1 MSALLDSL
9 AAAFEAAPDAAR
21 EAGGLGD
28 ARRAALAAA
37 RADGLPTQRLERW
50 RYATPLRALE
60 RRAFAATGA
69 AGAGVDPGAALGADA
84 LAAAGVTL
92 PPAPRLVFVDGRAS
106 AALSDLAGLPAGVE
120 VRALSDLLRD
130 PALHPRDVAW
140 LARRFDATDE
150 AFARLNAAFAAD
162 GAVVRVDAGVRVEA
176 PLHLLLLASAAAA
189 PGAPD
194 RAWHLRHLV
203 ELREDAA
210 LVLVEQARALGAH
223 RTLGNALAQVHLKPR
238 AALRH
243 LRVHDEA
250 AGATSL
256 LRTDAVL
263 AREACY
269 RRADLE
275 LGGGWSRHELN
286 VALQGEGARLH
297 AHGALLGGGRRVLDT
312 RLAIDHAAR
321 DGACDLVWRGLADG
335 RSRISFHG
343 GIRIR
348 EGADGTAAELSNRN
362 LLLSADAEIDTQP
375 VLEIDADEVQAAH
388 GATVGRLDPGQLF
401 YLRSRGIP
409 EAEARGLLTAAFA
422 REVLGVLGH
431 EDAEALGLAALDA
444 ALARPGFGA

>member
-1 MSALLDSL
+1 MSALLDAM
-9 AAAFEAAPDAAR
+9 AAAFEAAPAAST
-21 EAGGLGD
+21 EAGGLGE

-37 RADGLPTQRLERW
+37 RADGLPTQRMERW

-60 RRAFAATGA
+60 RRAFALADADAGLDA
-69 AGAGVDPGAALGADA
+69 AA
-84 LAAAGVTL
+84 LAAAGIDL

-120 VRALSDLLRD
+120 VRALSGLLRD

-140 LARRFDATDE
+140 LARRFDGADE
-150 AFARLNAAFAAD
+150 AFARLNAALAAD
-162 GAVVRVDAGVRVEA
+162 GAVIRVDAGVQAEA
-176 PLHLLLLASAAAA
+176 PLHLLQLAST
-189 PGAPD
+189 GASE

-203 ELREDAA
+203 ELREDAS
-210 LVLVEQARALGAH
+210 LVLVEQSRSLGAP
-223 RTLGNALAQVHLKPR
+223 RPLGNALAQVHLKPR
-238 AALRH
+238 ATLRH
-243 LRVHDEA
+243 LRVQDEA
-250 AGATSL
+250 AGGTAL

-263 AREACY
+263 AREATY
-269 RRADLE
+269 RRCDLE

-286 VALQGEGARLH
+286 VALQGEQAHLH
-297 AHGALLGGGRRVLDT
+297 AHGVLLGGGRRVLDT

-335 RSRISFHG
+335 RARLAFHG

-388 GATVGRLDPGQLF
+388 GATVGRLDPNHLF

-409 EAEARGLLTAAFA
+409 EAEARRMLTAAFA
-422 REVLGVLGH
+422 REVLGVLDH
-431 EDAEALGLAALDA
+431 ADAEALGLAALDA